1 MSKWTNWFTTDKAE
15 TVLTEEEKIK
25 KEKRKK
31 LRIVL
36 GVIILV
42 LAILYLVIPDF
53 RAGTNGA
60 ISALSNLSLEGVIAY
75 IQQFGGYA
83 MAISFVLMVLG
94 SVIAPIPSFLVTLA
108 NAAIFGWVQGAIL
121 SWSSAMVGAALC
133 YFIAHAFGRDAVVK
147 FTTEGA
153 LNTLDGYFEKYGKH
167 TILVCRLL
175 PFMSFDIV
183 SYAAGLTAMSF
194 GSFFLATGL
203 GQLPATI
210 VYSYVGGQFSGGAK
224 NLFIGLMM
232 LFALSIMGYIIKQ
245 VYNEKNKVKEP
256 VE

>member
-1 MSKWTNWFTTDKAE
+1 MSKWKTWFTKEKQDK
-15 TVLTEEEKIK
+15 VLTTEEKIA
-25 KEKRKK
+25 KERRKK
-31 LRIVL
+31 QR
-36 GVIILV
+36 IILAVVMLV
-42 LAILYLVIPDF
+42 LLIMYLVIPGF
-53 RAGTNGA
+53 RTGVNEA

-75 IQQFGGYA
+75 IQQFGVYA
-83 MAISFVLMVLG
+83 MVISFALMVLG

-133 YFIAHAFGRDAVVK
+133 YFIAHAFGRDVVVK
-147 FTTEGA
+147 FTTENA
-153 LNTLDGYFEKYGKH
+153 LDALDGYFEKYGKH

-183 SYAAGLTAMSF
+183 SYAAGLTSMSF
-194 GSFFLATGL
+194 WSFFLATGI

-210 VYSYVGGQFSGGAK
+210 VYSYVGGQFSGAAK
-224 NLFIGLMM
+224 GLFIGLLM
-232 LFALSIMGYIIKQ
+232 LFSLSIMGYIIKQ
-245 VYNEKNKVKEP
+245 VYYEKNKDQKP